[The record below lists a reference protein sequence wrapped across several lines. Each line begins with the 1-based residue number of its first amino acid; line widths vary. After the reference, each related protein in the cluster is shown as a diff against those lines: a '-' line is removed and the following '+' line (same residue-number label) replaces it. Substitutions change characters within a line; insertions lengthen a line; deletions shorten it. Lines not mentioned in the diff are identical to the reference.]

1 MDFRDAF
8 NIVTAELTPQ
18 PWDYTA
24 ADGTT
29 LTVTP
34 AGLRAD
40 RGRAEVIIRVTESES
55 LPVEIGVTT
64 AELPGMI
71 DALAGCQDWRHQ
83 TTLDS
88 IIAALIVP
96 SGDAFLFVTEVDW
109 SRDDDRRLASAAV
122 RVPDEQRLP
131 LASALRRALD
141 VARGWED
148 SE

>member
-1 MDFRDAF
+1 MDFHDALKT
-8 NIVTAELTPQ
+8 VTAELTPQ
-18 PWDYTA
+18 PWDYTDA
-24 ADGTT
+24 AGRT
-29 LTVTP
+29 LTVIP

-71 DALAGCQDWRHQ
+71 DALTGCQDWRHQ

-96 SGDAFLFVTEVDW
+96 SGDVFLFVTEADW
-109 SRDDDRRLASAAV
+109 SRNDERRLASASV
-122 RVPDEQRLP
+122 RVPDDQRLP

-141 VARGWED
+141 VARGWEA
-148 SE
+148 